1 MKKITIT
8 LLLFVFAITSY
19 SQERIHW
26 QAYSFSVDGPDVDA
40 VVSLLEKQ
48 FSSNKTEGIT
58 AYLYNVLFSDSEFD
72 VTHQVIFTGNAD
84 AFNKMWTTNPN
95 LETQLFWSKM
105 NSYYKEGGSS
115 GNGTTVLNFN
125 SETVFPFQVVSIVN
139 SKSWS
144 SRDIMRSTMKSLNEK
159 YPRKDRGTIHGNIRS
174 GVHPEGTHYFVAG
187 YNSYVDLL
195 ESDRDFR
202 ISNPNYMKDRL
213 KMNKDVDWS
222 TFKTVR
228 KFTRVLVKKW

>member
-1 MKKITIT
+1 MKKLTT
-8 LLLFVFAITSY
+8 LLLLFFVLSVY
-19 SQERIHW
+19 SQDRTHW
-26 QAYSFSVDGPDVDA
+26 HAYSFSIDGSDEEA
-40 VVSLLEKQ
+40 VVALLDKQ
-48 FSSNKTEGIT
+48 FSTNKAEGIT
-58 AYLYNVLFSDSEFD
+58 AYLYSVMFSDSEFD

-84 AFNKMWTTNPN
+84 AFNTMWSSGPN
-95 LETQLFWSKM
+95 VETQLFFSKM
-105 NSYYKEGGSS
+105 NNYFKEGGSS

-174 GVHPEGTHYFVAG
+174 GVHPDGTHYFVAG
-187 YNSYVDLL
+187 YNSYGDLL

>member
-8 LLLFVFAITSY
+8 LLLFLFAITSY
-19 SQERIHW
+19 SQDRIHW

-125 SETVFPFQVVSIVN
+125 SETVFPFQVVTILN
-139 SKSWS
+139 SSSWS
-144 SRDIMRSTMKSLNEK
+144 SLNTMRNTMKNLNEK
-159 YPRKDRGTIHGNIRS
+159 YPRKDRGTIHGNIKS
-174 GVHPEGTHYFVAG
+174 GVHPEGSHYFVAG
-187 YNSYVDLL
+187 YQSYRDLL
-195 ESDRDFR
+195 ESDQEFR
-202 ISNPNYMKDRL
+202 ADNPNYMKERV
-213 KMNKDVDWS
+213 KMNKDVDWD
-222 TFKTVR
+222 TFKRLR

>member
-8 LLLFVFAITSY
+8 LLLFLFAITSY

-26 QAYSFSVDGPDVDA
+26 QAYSFSIDGPNVDA

-48 FSSNKTEGIT
+48 LSSNKTEGIT

-72 VTHQVIFTGNAD
+72 VTHQIIFTGNAD

-125 SETVFPFQVVSIVN
+125 SETVFPFQVVTILN
-139 SKSWS
+139 SSSWS
-144 SRDIMRSTMKSLNEK
+144 SLNTMRNTMKK
-159 YPRKDRGTIHGNIRS
+159 
-174 GVHPEGTHYFVAG
+174 
-187 YNSYVDLL
+187 
-195 ESDRDFR
+195 
-202 ISNPNYMKDRL
+202 
-213 KMNKDVDWS
+213 
-222 TFKTVR
+222 
-228 KFTRVLVKKW
+228 